1 MEHIKDEIKSRIIEP
16 FTKSIDCGDGWL
28 PLIAEL
34 HEALVE
40 VDPQYRVYQVK
51 EKFGRLCFY
60 YAISN
65 PELYHRVQE
74 LVTHY
79 EDLSLGICEL
89 TGKPGNRMVR
99 NGFYKTLHESFKD
112 KGWEDA
118 DSFRR
123 F

>member
-51 EKFGRLCFY
+51 EKFGKLCFY

-65 PELYHRVQE
+65 PDLFAKVKDIVK
-74 LVTHY
+74 LY
-79 EDLSLGICEL
+79 EDMSGSICEK
-89 TGKPGNRMVR
+89 TGKPGKRMVR
-99 NGFYKTLHESFKD
+99 NGYYKTLNESFKD
-112 KGWEDA
+112 EGWQEVQC
-118 DSFRR
+118 
-123 F
+123 